1 MRIQDTEIQQ
11 IKSLPIEEVAE
22 HLGMTVVRHK
32 ALCPFHDDRHPSL
45 AFSVSRNS
53 YRCFACGAHGG
64 VIDLTMQCL
73 GKNFREACE
82 WLAPTLTPMAR
93 EAHRPP
99 LSSPQ
104 GGGTGCMTAAPP
116 TFDPTRYARYFEHP
130 WLSNAA
136 RHFLFTER
144 RLDPR
149 VVAWCRLTSWR
160 DKQGTNWLQIP
171 YYDPQGRLTGIQS
184 RNLDYPSTPKPP
196 HTGPGSESPGSQGSD
211 GQPPESQSPGS
222 QPPRFHFPPGSQCSL
237 YNLPVLRLLTAG
249 DSLFLTEGPSDCWAM
264 LSSGH
269 KAIAIPSA
277 TLLKPR
283 QLTKALA
290 KVPVPIQL
298 HIVPDNDEAG
308 SRLYQQLK
316 EHLPQLVRHQLPRGY
331 KDYAQWYA
339 NHL

>member
-1 MRIQDTEIQQ
+1 
-11 IKSLPIEEVAE
+11 
-22 HLGMTVVRHK
+22 
-32 ALCPFHDDRHPSL
+32 
-45 AFSVSRNS
+45 
-53 YRCFACGAHGG
+53 
-64 VIDLTMQCL
+64 
-73 GKNFREACE
+73 
-82 WLAPTLTPMAR
+82 
-93 EAHRPP
+93 
-99 LSSPQ
+99 
-104 GGGTGCMTAAPP
+104 MTAAPP

-196 HTGPGSESPGSQGSD
+196 HTGPGSESPEG
-211 GQPPESQSPGS
+211 QSPGS

-249 DSLFLTEGPSDCWAM
+249 DTLFLTEGPSDCWAM

-277 TLLKPR
+277 TLLKQPDV
-283 QLTKALA
+283 ALLA
-290 KVPVPIQL
+290 RL
-298 HIVPDNDEAG
+298 SHRLGTSFHCYPDQDAAG
-308 SRLYQQLK
+308 ERLYLDLK
-316 EHLPQLVRHQLPRGY
+316 ERLPNLTHHQLPEGY
-331 KDYAQWYA
+331 KDFGQWWA
-339 NHL
+339 SR